1 MHSLQWFQT
10 FDIHLDS
17 KFILWDTSILRCH
30 TETYDCF
37 EYNVHNVYIVNIPQL
52 HIENQG
58 SEGQFGEIS
67 CENGFSR
74 QFRRRYTVLGFDK

>member
-1 MHSLQWFQT
+1 MGYKYFLTCQT
-10 FDIHLDS
+10 
-17 KFILWDTSILRCH
+17 
-30 TETYDCF
+30 EPYDWF
-37 EYNVHNVYIVNIPQL
+37 EYIHNVYIVNIPQL

-74 QFRRRYTVLGFDK
+74 QFRRRYTVLGFNKYCS

>member
-1 MHSLQWFQT
+1 MLQA
-10 FDIHLDS
+10 
-17 KFILWDTSILRCH
+17 FILILSGVKIFCPVIQKH
-30 TETYDCF
+30 MI
-37 EYNVHNVYIVNIPQL
+37 VLSLMSIVNIPQL

>member
-1 MHSLQWFQT
+1 MIVL
-10 FDIHLDS
+10 
-17 KFILWDTSILRCH
+17 SI
-30 TETYDCF
+30 
-37 EYNVHNVYIVNIPQL
+37 HNVYIVNIPQL

-74 QFRRRYTVLGFDK
+74 QFRRRYTVLGFNKYRS